1 MGKQEDNTT
10 LDILEQT
17 EVILDGE
24 CSFWGAPWSLVTS
37 CALAYRRQACS
48 GRDAH
53 AAIGL
58 LLWTCGGVFGNL
70 YRSSDDGYQRSA
82 VWMHDDAP
90 LSRIN

>member
-1 MGKQEDNTT
+1 MANALFGG
-10 LDILEQT
+10 LLGVLSLPAHLLT
-17 EVILDGE
+17 EGR
-24 CSFWGAPWSLVTS
+24 
-37 CALAYRRQACS
+37 LAAGQACS

-70 YRSSDDGYQRSA
+70 YRSSDEGYQRSA